1 MEHTAS
7 IIETDISSIPSLLK
21 VFAMFQ
27 VCLFYDKHNEEDNV
41 VEDIAIKCRNCH
53 SSTALYLKNKTVE
66 LLSTKFVLNSVL
78 NHVGGS

>member
-41 VEDIAIKCRNCH
+41 VEDIAIKCIHFHRI
-53 SSTALYLKNKTVE
+53 TGLFLKDKTV
-66 LLSTKFVLNSVL
+66 K
-78 NHVGGS
+78 